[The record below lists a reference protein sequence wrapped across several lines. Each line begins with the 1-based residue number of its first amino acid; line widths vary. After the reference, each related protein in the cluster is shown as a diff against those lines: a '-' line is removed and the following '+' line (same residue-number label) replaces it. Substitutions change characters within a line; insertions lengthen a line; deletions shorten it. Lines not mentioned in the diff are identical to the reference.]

1 MDAAHES
8 LDGHIGMTLKEDIEK
23 KLDKLTVVKYILNL
37 FYSLKIINNNSSYL
51 KSIGTTSS

>member
-1 MDAAHES
+1 VDAAHES

-37 FYSLKIINNNSSYL
+37 FCSL
-51 KSIGTTSS
+51 